1 MISAKDK
8 FKAYGIGFLSV
19 IITALLGMFFMK
31 DNINSEWYKSLRT
44 TIIPPSYVF
53 PIVWTI
59 LYVLLA
65 IVIGRTILFKKYHVL
80 ILLLISLILHIT
92 WSYLFFN
99 RKDPNNAF
107 INIIIILLLG
117 FITASLSKDIKIVQL
132 LIPYISWIT
141 FASAINYDSM
151 DK

>member
-1 MISAKDK
+1 MFSRNEKI
-8 FKAYGIGFLSV
+8 KAYGIGFVSV
-19 IITALLGMFFMK
+19 FITGLLGTLLMK
-31 DNINSEWYKSLRT
+31 DNINSEWYNSKKT
-44 TIIPPSYVF
+44 NITPPSYVF
-53 PIVWTI
+53 PIAWTI

-65 IVIGRTILFKKYHVL
+65 IVIGRTILFKKYIIL
-80 ILLLISLILHIT
+80 ILLFISLILHIT
-92 WSYLFFN
+92 WCYLYFN
-99 RKDPNNAF
+99 RKDPKNGF